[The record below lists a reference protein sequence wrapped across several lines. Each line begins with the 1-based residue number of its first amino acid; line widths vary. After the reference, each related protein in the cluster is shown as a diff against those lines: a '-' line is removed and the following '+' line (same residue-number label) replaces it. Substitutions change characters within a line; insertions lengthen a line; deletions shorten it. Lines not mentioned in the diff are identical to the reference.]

1 MPSFINYP
9 RKDRV
14 GLRRFIPS
22 WKLVFGTAFF
32 VGLFGSLSL
41 AYLVSITA
49 IPTPNQISFANA
61 TIVYYADGKHEI
73 GRIGEYNRVQVD
85 LAQIPV
91 NVQHAVLA
99 LEDRE
104 FYNHSG
110 FSVTGIGRAVINNLI
125 GGSQQG
131 GSTITQQ
138 YVKNAYLSS
147 ERSITRKV
155 KELVLSIKLETS
167 SDKDTIFENYLNTVY
182 FGRGAYGIEAA
193 AQAYFGKEVGQI
205 NTSEAAF
212 LAALLK
218 SPEGLAPEVD
228 LVGLE
233 ERWNSALDAMVSQ
246 GWLDANERANI
257 EFPQWIARI
266 DGNRLAGPKGYILG
280 EVSKRLNTL
289 GYDDAALGVAGL
301 RVVTTI
307 EKRAQRAAEKA
318 VLRVGPKTNTD
329 GVRIGL
335 IAERPGTGEIIAMY
349 GGPDYVT
356 EPYNNVTQAAAQGGS
371 TFKLFGLLAAIENG
385 YSLDYLLPG
394 KAKLVINGY
403 EVNNYSGEKF
413 KKLSLLQATI
423 HSVNTAYVQLTYD
436 VGVESLIDMAHRSGL
451 STSLTDPHRDLT
463 FVLGSSSPTAA
474 NMVEAYATVAAGG
487 THAKGWLIKEVTSPN
502 GGLIYQ
508 GSPQISNAYET
519 DVANTATYA
528 LRQVVL
534 QGTGVAAQVSGR
546 EIAGKTGTSSNN
558 MSAWFCGFSPQIA
571 ATVMMSK
578 QDENGN
584 PISLNGTGGLGSVT
598 GGSFPARIFSAFMSA
613 ALKNEPKIKFPTSTA
628 TPTSTVLPTDT
639 PTSTETA
646 TATPTETATETSTE
660 TATET
665 P

>member
-9 RKDRV
+9 RKDRN
-14 GLRRFIPS
+14 GFRRFIPS
-22 WKLVFGTAFF
+22 WKLVLGTTFF

-61 TIVYYADGKHEI
+61 TIVYYADGTHEI

-91 NVQHAVLA
+91 TVQHAVLA
-99 LEDRE
+99 LEDRD

-110 FSVTGIGRAVINNLI
+110 FSITGIGRAVINNVV

-147 ERSITRKV
+147 ERSITRKI

-167 SDKDTIFENYLNTVY
+167 SDKDTIFANYLNTVY
-182 FGRGAYGIEAA
+182 FGRGAYGVEAA
-193 AQAYFGKEVGQI
+193 AQGYFGKKVGEL
-205 NTSEAAF
+205 SVAEAAF

-228 LVGLE
+228 LPRLK
-233 ERWNSALDAMVSQ
+233 ERWGAALDAMVSSN
-246 GWLDANERANI
+246 WLSQNERKTI
-257 EFPQWIARI
+257 EFPQYIDRI
-266 DGNRLAGPKGYILG
+266 DGNRLAGPKGYILA

-307 EKRAQRAAEKA
+307 EKRAQKSAEKA
-318 VLRVGPKTNTD
+318 VLRVGPKTNTE

-335 IAERPGTGEIIAMY
+335 IAQRPGTGEIIAMY
-349 GGPDYVT
+349 GGPDYVSQ
-356 EPYNNVTQAAAQGGS
+356 PYNNVTQAAAQGGS

-385 YSLDYLLPG
+385 YSLDYELPG

-403 EVNNYSGEKF
+403 EVNNYSGERF
-413 KKLSLLQATI
+413 KKLSLLQATV

-436 VGVESLIDMAHRSGL
+436 VGVENLIDIAHRSGL
-451 STSLTDPHRDLT
+451 PTSLTDPHRDLT

-474 NMVEAYATVAAGG
+474 QLVESYATVAAQG

-508 GSPQISNAYET
+508 GSPEISNAYDAE
-519 DVANTATYA
+519 VANTATYA

-534 QGTGVAAQVSGR
+534 QGTGVAAGVAGR
-546 EIAGKTGTSSNN
+546 DIAGKTGTSSNN
-558 MSAWFCGFSPQIA
+558 LSAWFCGFSPQIA

-613 ALKNEPKIKFPTSTA
+613 ALKNEPKVKFPTTTA
-628 TPTSTVLPTDT
+628 SPTSTVLPTESVT
-639 PTSTETA
+639 PTP
-646 TATPTETATETSTE
+646 TPTETATETPTE

>member
-9 RKDRV
+9 RKDKS
-14 GLRRFIPS
+14 GLMRFVPS
-22 WKLVFGTAFF
+22 IKLLLGTGFTL
-32 VGLFGSLSL
+32 GLFGSLAL
-41 AYLVSITA
+41 AYLVSITS
-49 IPTPNQISFANA
+49 IPTPNEISFANS
-61 TIVYYADGKHEI
+61 TVVYYADGVHEI

-85 LAQIPV
+85 LAQIPADT
-91 NVQHAVLA
+91 QHAVLA
-99 LEDRE
+99 LEDRD

-110 FSVTGIGRAVINNLI
+110 FSITGIGRAVINNVV

-167 SDKDTIFENYLNTVY
+167 SDKDTIFANYLNTVY
-182 FGRGAYGIEAA
+182 FGRGAYGIEAG
-193 AQAYFGKEVGQI
+193 AQAYFSKKVTELTV
-205 NTSEAAF
+205 SESAF
-212 LAALLK
+212 LASLLK
-218 SPEGLAPEVD
+218 SPEGFAPEVD
-228 LVGLE
+228 LPRLK
-233 ERWNSALDAMVSQ
+233 ERWNSALDAMVSS
-246 GWLDANERANI
+246 GWLDANVRAQTT
-257 EFPQWIARI
+257 FPTYIPRM
-266 DGNRLAGPKGYILG
+266 DGNRLAGPKGYILA

-307 EKRAQRAAEKA
+307 EKRAQKSAERA

-356 EPYNNVTQAAAQGGS
+356 EPYNNVTQSAAQGGS

-385 YSLDYLLPG
+385 YSLDYQLPG

-436 VGVESLIDMAHRSGL
+436 VGVENLINIANRSGI
-451 STSLTDPHRDLT
+451 STALTDPHHDLT
-463 FVLGSSSPTAA
+463 FVLGSASPTAKDL
-474 NMVEAYATVAAGG
+474 VESYATVAAQG

-508 GSPQISNAYET
+508 GAPEISNAYAAE
-519 DVANTATYA
+519 VANTATYA

-534 QGTGVAAQVSGR
+534 QGTGVAAQVAGR

-578 QDENGN
+578 QDENGT

-598 GGSFPARIFSAFMSA
+598 GGSFPARIFSAFMSG
-613 ALKNEPKIKFPTSTA
+613 ALKNEPKQKFPTTTA
-628 TPTSTVLPTDT
+628 TPTSTVLPT
-639 PTSTETA
+639 E
-646 TATPTETATETSTE
+646 TATPTESLTPSETATETVTE